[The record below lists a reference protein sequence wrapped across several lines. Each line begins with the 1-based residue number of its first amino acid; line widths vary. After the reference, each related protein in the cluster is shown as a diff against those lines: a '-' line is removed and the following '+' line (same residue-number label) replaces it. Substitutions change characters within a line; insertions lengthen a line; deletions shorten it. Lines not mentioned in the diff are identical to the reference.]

1 MEDNLYASAGSHGE
15 GIGGPVGMDAP
26 KMAATKVEFDEP
38 DIHGMDVGWLSS
50 AFSGFGVD
58 ICGQR
63 LTPDMAKKLIFG
75 LLGFI
80 SALPRPA
87 ARRRQ
92 RR

>member
-1 MEDNLYASAGSHGE
+1 
-15 GIGGPVGMDAP
+15 
-26 KMAATKVEFDEP
+26 MAATKVEFDEP

-80 SALPRPA
+80 GLLCLVLLLGGGSGGSYAGGDGPGGAGSQWQPQFLW
-87 ARRRQ
+87 
-92 RR
+92 